1 MALRWLP
8 SARFDRAW
16 ARVAECPR
24 RAHTTVPTG
33 GDGDMR
39 RLADFVVR
47 WPWVVIGLW
56 VAIAVALPLTFPSL
70 GEMAQKHPLSILPG
84 DAPSSITARKM
95 TEAFHESGSEDLLLV
110 VLTDDK
116 GLGPADE
123 AAYRKLVDA
132 LRRDTRD
139 VLMLQDFVRIPPLRS
154 AVTSQDH
161 KAWVLPVGVAGELGT
176 PRSYAAFNQIGD
188 IVKHAVAGT
197 PLKANLTGPA
207 ATVADLTVAGDRDRL
222 PVEVAIAVLV
232 LIVLVV
238 VYRSAVTML
247 LPLITIGLSLVIA
260 QALVAGYSQLT
271 GSGVSNQSI
280 VFLSAIMAGAGT
292 DYAVFLISRYHDYL
306 RSGADFDQAVKRA
319 MISIGKV
326 ITASATTVGITFLLI
341 SFARMGVLKPVGV
354 SSAIGIGVA
363 FLAAMTLLPAILVL
377 AGPRGWVK
385 PRRELTARFWRRSG
399 IRIVR
404 RPMVHLVASVLVLII
419 LAGSAGLVRY
429 NYDDRKALRSSA
441 PSSIG
446 YAALDRHFP
455 VNQSI
460 PEYILVQSP
469 HDLRTPQALA
479 DLEQM
484 ADRVSQLPNIAVVS
498 GITRPTGH
506 VPEQF
511 RATYQAG
518 AIGTFLA
525 DGSTLINDHTSD
537 LNRLAEGAGTLANNL
552 GDVRG
557 QVNQLAASV
566 QELENAFSSTKN
578 QYGGDTLVKEVDTA
592 AKLVDHVNS
601 LSNAMG
607 WNYSAGKNMFAWI
620 GPVLMALQGN
630 PVCDV
635 DESCSAT
642 RGAFER
648 LVGERDQEDLD
659 AINDLAGQLQSFP
672 DKEALKASTDRVR
685 NAFAELTNVLQSL
698 GMDQPGGLQ
707 ANLNNMQSGADQ
719 FAGGSRQIA
728 DAVNVLVDQ
737 VKQLGGGLNE
747 AATFL
752 LSLKHDAAK
761 PAMAGFNIPAQLL
774 HLEEFQEAAKVFIS
788 ADGHS
793 VRYLVQTKLNPF
805 STEAMDQV
813 NAILAT
819 AKGAQP
825 NTTLADAQISM
836 GGYPVGLKDT
846 RDYYQHDI
854 RFIIAVTLFVVLLT
868 LIALL
873 RAVVAPLYLVASVV
887 ISYLSA
893 VGIGAVVFQYL
904 LGQQLHWSVP
914 PLAFVVLVAVGADYN
929 MLLVSRMRD
938 ESPHSMRYG
947 IIRTLSST
955 GGVITAAG
963 LIFAAS
969 MCGLLFSSIGTVV
982 QGGFVIGVGI
992 LLDTFLVRTITVPAI
1007 AALVGRANWWPSRAG
1022 VRRSVRGSVSRSPVG
1037 RAKPRTG

>member
-1 MALRWLP
+1 
-8 SARFDRAW
+8 
-16 ARVAECPR
+16 
-24 RAHTTVPTG
+24 
-33 GDGDMR
+33 MR

-70 GEMAQKHPLSILPG
+70 NEMSQKHPLAILPS
-84 DAPSSITARKM
+84 DAPSSVTARKM

-132 LRRDTRD
+132 LRHDTRD
-139 VLMLQDFVRIPPLRS
+139 VLMLQDFVSTPPLRS
-154 AVTSQDH
+154 VVTSKDH

-197 PLKANLTGPA
+197 PLTANITGPA
-207 ATVADLTVAGDRDRL
+207 ATVADLTVAGTRDRL
-222 PVEVAIAVLV
+222 PIELAIAVLV
-232 LIVLVV
+232 LIVLLVI
-238 VYRSAVTML
+238 YRNVVTML
-247 LPLITIGLSLVIA
+247 LPLLTIGISLVIA
-260 QALVAGYSQLT
+260 QAVVAGFSQLT

-292 DYAVFLISRYHDYL
+292 DYAVFLISRYHDHL
-306 RSGADFDQAVKRA
+306 RLGADFDQAVKGA

-326 ITASATTVGITFLLI
+326 ITASAATVGITFLVI
-341 SFARMGVLKPVGV
+341 SFARMGVFKTVGA

-363 FLAAMTLLPAILVL
+363 FLAAVTLLPAILVL

-404 RPMVHLVASVLVLII
+404 RPKVHLVASVLVLII
-419 LAGSAGLVRY
+419 LASCAGLVRY

-446 YAALDRHFP
+446 YAALDRHSP

-460 PEYILVQSP
+460 PEYILIQSP

-484 ADRVSQLPNIAVVS
+484 ADRVSQLPNIAAVS
-498 GITRPTGH
+498 GITRPTGA

-525 DGSTLINDHTSD
+525 SGSTQINDHTD
-537 LNRLAEGAGTLANNL
+537 DFNRLAEGAGTLADNL
-552 GDVRG
+552 GDMRG
-557 QVNQLAASV
+557 QVSQLVIGIQGLIDAS
-566 QELENAFSSTKN
+566 SSMRT
-578 QYGGDTLVKEVDTA
+578 QYSGDTLVKEVDTA
-592 AKLVDHVNS
+592 AKLVDAVNS
-601 LSNAMG
+601 LSNSMG
-607 WNYSAGKNMFAWI
+607 WNFSAAKDMFGWI
-620 GPVLMALQGN
+620 FPVLTALQGN
-630 PVCDV
+630 PVCDL
-635 DESCSAT
+635 DSSCSAT
-642 RGAFER
+642 RGEFER
-648 LVGERDQEDLD
+648 LVGARDQGDLD
-659 AINDLAGQLQSFP
+659 QINDLARQLQTFP
-672 DKEALKASTDRVR
+672 DRQTLNASIDRLR
-685 NAFAELTNVLQSL
+685 GAFANVSRVLHSM

-707 ANLNNMQSGADQ
+707 ANLNSLQDGAAR
-719 FAGGSRQIA
+719 FAGGSRQVA
-728 DAVNVLVDQ
+728 DAVAQLVDQ
-737 VKQLGGGLNE
+737 LKQMGAGLSE
-747 AATFL
+747 SAAFL
-752 LSLKHDAAK
+752 LTLKHDAAQ
-761 PAMAGFNIPAQLL
+761 PAMAGFNIPSQLL
-774 HLEEFQEAAKVFIS
+774 HLEQFNKAAKIFIS
-788 ADGHS
+788 PDGHS
-793 VRYLVQTKLNPF
+793 VRYLVQTKLSPF

-813 NAILAT
+813 NAISGT
-819 AKGAQP
+819 ARGAQP
-825 NTTLADAQISM
+825 NTALADATVSM
-836 GGYPVGLKDT
+836 AGYTASLRDT
-846 RDYYQHDI
+846 RDYYEHDI
-854 RFIIAVTLFVVLLT
+854 RFIIAVTLIVVLLT

-893 VGIGAVVFQYL
+893 VGIGALVFQFI

-947 IIRTLSST
+947 VIRTLSST

-969 MCGLLFSSIGTVV
+969 MFGLLFSSIGTVV

-992 LLDTFLVRTITVPAI
+992 LLDTFLVRTVTVPAM
-1007 AALVGRANWWPSRAG
+1007 AALVGRANWWPSRVGA
-1022 VRRSVRGSVSRSPVG
+1022 RRSLSRSPAG
-1037 RAKPRTG
+1037 RAE

>member
-1 MALRWLP
+1 
-8 SARFDRAW
+8 
-16 ARVAECPR
+16 
-24 RAHTTVPTG
+24 
-33 GDGDMR
+33 MR

-70 GEMAQKHPLSILPG
+70 NEMGQKHPLAILPS
-84 DAPSSITARKM
+84 DAPSSVTARKM

-123 AAYRKLVDA
+123 AVYRKLVDT
-132 LRRDTRD
+132 LRHDTRD
-139 VLMLQDFVRIPPLRS
+139 VLMLQDFVSTPPLRS
-154 AVTSQDH
+154 VVTSEDH

-197 PLKANLTGPA
+197 PLTANLTGPA
-207 ATVADLTVAGDRDRL
+207 ATVADLTVAGNRDRL
-222 PVEVAIAVLV
+222 PIELAIAVLV
-232 LIVLVV
+232 LIVLMVI
-238 VYRSAVTML
+238 YRSVVTML
-247 LPLITIGLSLVIA
+247 LPLLTIGISLVIA
-260 QALVAGYSQLT
+260 QAVVAGFSQLT

-306 RSGADFDQAVKRA
+306 RLGADYDQAVKGA

-326 ITASATTVGITFLLI
+326 IAASAATVGITFLLI
-341 SFARMGVLKPVGV
+341 SFARMGVFKTVGT
-354 SSAIGIGVA
+354 SSAIGVGVA
-363 FLAAMTLLPAILVL
+363 FLAAVTLLPAILVL

-404 RPMVHLVASVLVLII
+404 RPKAHLVASVLVLII
-419 LAGSAGLVRY
+419 LASCAGLARY

-484 ADRVSQLPNIAVVS
+484 ADRVSQLPNIAAVS
-498 GITRPTGH
+498 GITRPTGA

-525 DGSTLINDHTSD
+525 GGSNLINDHTSD
-537 LNRLAEGAGTLANNL
+537 LNRLAQGAGTLADNL
-552 GDVRG
+552 GDVRSE
-557 QVNQLAASV
+557 VSRLAASV
-566 QELENAFSSTKN
+566 QELENAFASTKN
-578 QYGGDTLVKEVDTA
+578 QYSGDTLVKEVDIA
-592 AKLVDHVNS
+592 AQLVDHVNS

-607 WNYSAGKNMFAWI
+607 WNFSAAKNMFAWI
-620 GPVLMALQGN
+620 GPVLAALQGN
-630 PVCDV
+630 PVCDA
-635 DESCSAT
+635 DPSCSAT
-642 RGAFER
+642 RGTFEQ
-648 LVGERDQEDLD
+648 LVGARDQGDLD
-659 AINDLAGQLQSFP
+659 AINDLAHQLQTYP
-672 DKEALKASTDRVR
+672 DRQTLNASVDRLR
-685 NAFAELTNVLQSL
+685 GAFANLTKVLHSM
-698 GMDQPGGLQ
+698 GMDKPGGLQ
-707 ANLNNMQSGADQ
+707 ANLNSLQDGAAR
-719 FAGGSRQIA
+719 FAGGGRQVA
-728 DAVNVLVDQ
+728 DAVAQLVDQ
-737 VKQLGGGLNE
+737 VKQMGAGLSE
-747 AATFL
+747 SAAFL
-752 LSLKHDAAK
+752 LSLKHDAAQ
-761 PAMAGFNIPAQLL
+761 PAMAGFNIPSQLL
-774 HLEEFQEAAKVFIS
+774 QLEEFRKAAKVFIS
-788 ADGHS
+788 PDGHS

-813 NAILAT
+813 NAISEA
-819 AKGAQP
+819 ARGAQP
-825 NTTLADAQISM
+825 NTALADATVSM
-836 GGYPVGLKDT
+836 AGYTVGLKDT
-846 RDYYQHDI
+846 RDYYEHDI
-854 RFIIAVTLFVVLLT
+854 RFIIAVTLLVVLLT

-873 RAVVAPLYLVASVV
+873 RAIVAPLYLVASVV

-893 VGIGAVVFQYL
+893 VGIGVLVFQFI
-904 LGQQLHWSVP
+904 LGQHLHWSVP

-947 IIRTLSST
+947 IIRTLGST

-992 LLDTFLVRTITVPAI
+992 LLDTFLVRTVTVPAI
-1007 AALVGRANWWPSRAG
+1007 AALVGRANWWPSRVG
-1022 VRRSVRGSVSRSPVG
+1022 VRRSLSRSPAG
-1037 RAKPRTG
+1037 RSE

>member
-1 MALRWLP
+1 MK
-8 SARFDRAW
+8 
-16 ARVAECPR
+16 
-24 RAHTTVPTG
+24 
-33 GDGDMR
+33 

-47 WPWVVIGLW
+47 WPWVVIGVW
-56 VAIAVALPLTFPSL
+56 VAIAVALPLTLPSL
-70 GEMAQKHPLSILPG
+70 NEMAQKHPLAVLPS
-84 DAPSSITARKM
+84 DAPSNVTARKM

-110 VLTDDK
+110 ALTDDK
-116 GLGPADE
+116 GLNPADE
-123 AAYRKLVDA
+123 AVYRKLVDA
-132 LRRDTRD
+132 LRADTRD
-139 VLMLQDFVRIPPLRS
+139 VVMLQDFISTPPLRS
-154 AVTSQDH
+154 VVTSKDH
-161 KAWVLPVGVAGELGT
+161 KAWVLPVGIAGELGT
-176 PRSYAAFNQIGD
+176 PQSYAAYNRVGD
-188 IVKHAVAGT
+188 IVKRVVAGT
-197 PLKANLTGPA
+197 SLTANLTGPA
-207 ATVADLTVAGDRDRL
+207 ATVADLTVAGDQDRL
-222 PVEVAIAVLV
+222 PIELAIAVLV
-232 LIVLVV
+232 LIVLLVI
-238 VYRSAVTML
+238 YRSAVTML
-247 LPLITIGLSLVIA
+247 LPLLSIGISLVIA
-260 QALVAGYSQLT
+260 QAVVAGYSQLT

-306 RSGADFDQAVKRA
+306 RSGAASEQAVKNA

-326 ITASATTVGITFLLI
+326 IAASAATVGITFLLI
-341 SFARMGVLKPVGV
+341 SFARMGVFKTVGT

-363 FLAAMTLLPAILVL
+363 FLAAVTLLPAILVL

-404 RPMVHLVASVLVLII
+404 RPKVNLVASVLVLII
-419 LAGSAGLVRY
+419 LASSAGLVRY
-429 NYDDRKALRSSA
+429 NYDDRKALGAAA

-460 PEYILVQSP
+460 PEYILIQSP
-469 HDLRTPQALA
+469 HDLRTPKALA

-484 ADRVSQLPNIAVVS
+484 ADRVSQLPNVAAVS
-498 GITRPTGH
+498 GITRPTGN

-518 AIGTFLA
+518 AIGTLLA
-525 DGSTLINDHTSD
+525 GGSNLINDHTND
-537 LNRLAEGAGTLANNL
+537 LNRLVTGAGTLASSL

-557 QVNQLAASV
+557 QINQLAASL
-566 QELENAFSSTKN
+566 QELESAFSSTKN
-578 QYGGDTLVKEVDTA
+578 QYTGDALVKQVDIA
-592 AKLVDHVNS
+592 AQLVDHVNA

-607 WNYSAGKNMFAWI
+607 WNFSAAKNVFAWI
-620 GPVLMALQGN
+620 GPVLTALQGN
-630 PVCDV
+630 PVCDA
-635 DESCSAT
+635 DQSCSTT
-642 RGAFER
+642 RGAFEQ
-648 LVGERDQEDLD
+648 LVGSRDQADLD
-659 AINDLAGQLQSFP
+659 AINDLAHQLQQYQ
-672 DKEALKASTDRVR
+672 DKRALKASTDRVR
-685 NAFAELTNVLQSL
+685 AALGKLTKVMHSM
-698 GMDQPGGLQ
+698 GMDKPGGLQ
-707 ANLNNMQSGADQ
+707 TNLDSLQDGANR

-728 DAVNVLVDQ
+728 DAVAQLVDQ
-737 VKQLGGGLNE
+737 VKQLGAGLGE
-747 AATFL
+747 SAEFL
-752 LSLKHDAAK
+752 LSMKRDAAQ
-761 PAMAGFNIPAQLL
+761 PAMAGFNIPPQLL
-774 HLEEFQEAAKVFIS
+774 HLEEFQKAAKVFIS
-788 ADGHS
+788 PDGHS

-805 STEAMDQV
+805 STQAMDQV
-813 NAILAT
+813 NAISA
-819 AKGAQP
+819 AARGAQP
-825 NTTLADAQISM
+825 NTALADATVSM
-836 GGYPVGLKDT
+836 AGYTVGLKDT

-868 LIALL
+868 LVALL
-873 RAVVAPLYLVASVV
+873 RAIVAPLYLVASVV

-893 VGIGAVVFQYL
+893 VGIGVLVFQYL

-929 MLLVSRMRD
+929 MLLVSRMRE
-938 ESPHSMRYG
+938 ESSHSMRYG

-1022 VRRSVRGSVSRSPVG
+1022 ARQSPIRRAQPQAG
-1037 RAKPRTG
+1037 

>member
-1 MALRWLP
+1 
-8 SARFDRAW
+8 
-16 ARVAECPR
+16 
-24 RAHTTVPTG
+24 
-33 GDGDMR
+33 MR

-47 WPWVVIGLW
+47 WPWAVVGLW
-56 VAIAVALPLTFPSL
+56 VAIAVALPLTLPSL
-70 GEMAQKHPLSILPG
+70 GEMAQKHPLAILPS
-84 DAPSSITARKM
+84 DAPSSVTARKM

-116 GLGPADE
+116 GLGAGDE

-132 LRRDTRD
+132 LRADTRD
-139 VLMLQDFVRIPPLRS
+139 VLMVQDFLSTPPLRS
-154 AVTSQDH
+154 VVTSKDH
-161 KAWVLPVGVAGELGT
+161 KAWVLPVGITGELGT
-176 PRSYAAFNQIGD
+176 PQSYAAFNRIGD
-188 IVKHAVAGT
+188 IVKRNVAGT
-197 PLKANLTGPA
+197 PLTANITGPA
-207 ATVADLTVAGDRDRL
+207 ATVADLTVAGDQDRL
-222 PVEVAIAVLV
+222 PIELAIAILV
-232 LIVLVV
+232 LIVLLVI
-238 VYRSAVTML
+238 YRSAVTML
-247 LPLITIGLSLVIA
+247 LPLLTIGISLVIA
-260 QALVAGYSQLT
+260 QAVVAGYSQLT

-306 RSGADFDQAVKRA
+306 RSGADFDQAIKRA

-326 ITASATTVGITFLLI
+326 IGASAATVGITFLLI
-341 SFARMGVLKPVGV
+341 SFARMGVFKTVGV

-363 FLAAMTLLPAILVL
+363 FLAAVTLLPAVLVL

-404 RPMVHLVASVLVLII
+404 RPKANLVASVLVLII
-419 LAGSAGLVRY
+419 LASCAGLVRY
-429 NYDDRKALRSSA
+429 NYDDRKALPASA

-446 YAALDRHFP
+446 YTALDRHFP

-460 PEYILVQSP
+460 PEYILIQSP
-469 HDLRTPQALA
+469 HDLRTPKALA

-484 ADRVSQLPNIAVVS
+484 ADRVSQLPNIAAVS
-498 GITRPTGH
+498 GITRPTGN

-518 AIGTFLA
+518 AVGTLLA
-525 DGSTLINDHTSD
+525 GGSTMINDHTGD
-537 LNRLAEGAGTLANNL
+537 LNRLVAGAGTLANSL

-557 QVNQLAASV
+557 QITQLAASL
-566 QELENAFSSTKN
+566 QELENAFSSAKS
-578 QYGGDTLVKEVDTA
+578 QYSGDALVKQVDIA
-592 AKLVDHVNS
+592 AQLVDHVNS

-607 WNYSAGKNMFAWI
+607 WNFSAAKNVFAWI
-620 GPVLMALQGN
+620 GPVLTALQGN
-630 PVCDV
+630 PICDA
-635 DESCSAT
+635 DQSCSTT
-642 RGAFER
+642 RGTFEQ
-648 LVGERDQEDLD
+648 LVGSRDQADLD
-659 AINDLAGQLQSFP
+659 AINDLAHQLQDYP
-672 DKEALKASTDRVR
+672 DKKALKASTERVR
-685 NAFAELTNVLQSL
+685 AALGKLTTVMHSM
-698 GMDQPGGLQ
+698 GMDKPGGLQ
-707 ANLNNMQSGADQ
+707 SNLNSVQDGANRL
-719 FAGGSRQIA
+719 AGGSRQIA
-728 DAVNVLVDQ
+728 DAVAQLVDQ
-737 VKQLGGGLNE
+737 VKQLGAGLGE
-747 AATFL
+747 SATFL
-752 LSLKHDAAK
+752 LSLKRDAAQ
-761 PAMAGFNIPAQLL
+761 PAMAGFNIPPQLL
-774 HLEEFQEAAKVFIS
+774 QLAEFQKAAKVFIS
-788 ADGHS
+788 PDGHS

-813 NAILAT
+813 NAISA
-819 AKGAQP
+819 AARGAQP
-825 NTTLADAQISM
+825 NTALADATISM
-836 GGYPVGLKDT
+836 SGYTVGLKDT

-868 LIALL
+868 LVALL
-873 RAVVAPLYLVASVV
+873 RAIVAPLYLVASVV

-893 VGIGAVVFQYL
+893 VGIGVVVFQYI

-929 MLLVSRMRD
+929 MLLVSRMRE
-938 ESPHSMRYG
+938 ESPHSMRYS

-1007 AALVGRANWWPSRAG
+1007 AALVGRANWWPSRVG
-1022 VRRSVRGSVSRSPVG
+1022 VRRSPVRRDAPQ
-1037 RAKPRTG
+1037 PN

>member
-1 MALRWLP
+1 
-8 SARFDRAW
+8 
-16 ARVAECPR
+16 
-24 RAHTTVPTG
+24 
-33 GDGDMR
+33 MR

-47 WPWVVIGLW
+47 WPWIVIGLW
-56 VAIAVALPLTFPSL
+56 AVIGVGLPLTFPSL
-70 GEMAQKHPLSILPG
+70 DQMAQKHPLTMLPA
-84 DAPSSITARKM
+84 DAPSNITVRKM

-110 VLTDDK
+110 VLTSNNK

-123 AAYRKLVDA
+123 AVYGKLVDS
-132 LRRDTRD
+132 LRQDTRD
-139 VLMLQDFVRIPPLRS
+139 VVMLQDFISTPPLRS
-154 AVTSQDH
+154 AMTSEDH

-176 PRSYAAFNQIGD
+176 PRSYAAFNRISD
-188 IVKHAVAGT
+188 IVKHAVADT
-197 PLKANLTGPA
+197 PLTANLAGPA
-207 ATVADLTVAGDRDRL
+207 ATVADLTVAGAHDRL
-222 PVEVAIAVLV
+222 PIELAIGALV
-232 LIVLVV
+232 LIVLLL

-260 QALVAGYSQLT
+260 QSLVAGYSQAT
-271 GSGVSNQSI
+271 GTGVSNQSI

-306 RSGADFDQAVKRA
+306 RSGADFDQAVKKA
-319 MISIGKV
+319 MASIGKV
-326 ITASATTVGITFLLI
+326 IAASAATVGITFLLI
-341 SFARMGVLKPVGV
+341 SFARMGIYKTVGV

-363 FLAAMTLLPAILVL
+363 FLAALTLLPAILVL
-377 AGPRGWVK
+377 AGPRGLVK
-385 PRRELTARFWRRSG
+385 PRRELTAPFWRRSG

-404 RPMVHLVASVLVLII
+404 RPRVHLVASVLVLII
-419 LAGSAGLVRY
+419 LASCAGLVRY
-429 NYDDRKALRSSA
+429 NYDDRKALPAAA
-441 PSSIG
+441 PSSVG

-460 PEYILVQSP
+460 PEYILIQSP
-469 HDLRTPQALA
+469 RDLRTPQALA
-479 DLEQM
+479 DLEQL

-498 GITRPTGH
+498 GITRPTGT

-518 AIGTFLA
+518 AVGSILA
-525 DGSTLINDHTSD
+525 RGSTLINGHTDD
-537 LNRLAEGAGTLANNL
+537 LNRLVDGAGTLAKNL
-552 GDVRG
+552 NDVRG
-557 QVNQLAASV
+557 QVGMLANSI
-566 QELENAFSSTKN
+566 QGLIDAFSMLRT

-607 WNYSAGKNMFAWI
+607 WNFSAVKDMFGWI
-620 GPVLMALQGN
+620 GPVLAALQGN
-630 PVCDV
+630 PVCDANP
-635 DESCSAT
+635 SCSAT
-642 RGAFER
+642 RERFEQMA
-648 LVGERDQEDLD
+648 GERGRADVD
-659 AINDLAGQLQSFP
+659 AINDLIHQLQTPP
-672 DKEALKASTDRVR
+672 DRQTLNAAITRLRSAMTDVAKAMHSM
-685 NAFAELTNVLQSL
+685 

-707 ANLNNMQSGADQ
+707 ANLNSMRRGADR
-719 FAGGSRQIA
+719 FAGGSQQVA
-728 DAVNVLVDQ
+728 EAVAQLVDQ
-737 VKQLGGGLNE
+737 VKQLAGGLGE
-747 AATFL
+747 SAAFL
-752 LSLKHDAAK
+752 LSLKHDAAQ
-761 PAMAGFNIPAQLL
+761 PAMAGFNIPPQLL
-774 HLEEFQEAAKVFIS
+774 HLEEFQKAAKVFIS
-788 ADGHS
+788 PDGHS

-813 NAILAT
+813 NAITAT
-819 AKGAQP
+819 ARGAQP
-825 NTTLADAQISM
+825 NTTLADATVSM
-836 GGYPVGLKDT
+836 AGYTATLKDT

-854 RFIIAVTLFVVLLT
+854 RYIIVATLLVVLLT

-873 RAVVAPLYLVASVV
+873 RAIVAPLYLVASVV

-893 VGIGAVVFQYL
+893 VGIGVLVFQFL

-914 PLAFVVLVAVGADYN
+914 PLAFVVLIAVGADYN

-947 IIRTLSST
+947 VIRTLGST

-969 MCGLLFSSIGTVV
+969 MGGLLFSSIGTVI

-1022 VRRSVRGSVSRSPVG
+1022 VG
-1037 RAKPRTG
+1037 

>member
-1 MALRWLP
+1 
-8 SARFDRAW
+8 
-16 ARVAECPR
+16 
-24 RAHTTVPTG
+24 
-33 GDGDMR
+33 MR

-47 WPWVVIGLW
+47 WPWVVIGIWL
-56 VAIAVALPLTFPSL
+56 AIAAALPLTLPSL
-70 GEMAQKHPLSILPG
+70 SEMAQKHPLAILPS
-84 DAPSSITARKM
+84 DAPSNVTARKM

-116 GLGPADE
+116 GLGARDE
-123 AAYRKLVDA
+123 AVYGKLVDA
-132 LRRDTRD
+132 LRQDTRD
-139 VLMLQDFVRIPPLRS
+139 VVMLQDFISTPPLRS
-154 AVTSQDH
+154 VVTSKDH

-176 PRSYAAFNQIGD
+176 PQSYVAFNRIGD
-188 IVKHAVAGT
+188 IVKRTVTGT
-197 PLKANLTGPA
+197 PLTANLTGPA

-222 PVEVAIAVLV
+222 PIELAIAVLV
-232 LIVLVV
+232 LIVLLV

-247 LPLITIGLSLVIA
+247 LPLLSIGISLVIA
-260 QALVAGYSQLT
+260 QAVVAGYSQLT

-306 RSGADFDQAVKRA
+306 RAGVDFDQAIKRA
-319 MISIGKV
+319 MMSIGKV
-326 ITASATTVGITFLLI
+326 IGASAATVGITFLLI
-341 SFARMGVLKPVGV
+341 SFARMGVFKTVGA

-363 FLAAMTLLPAILVL
+363 FLAGVTLLPAILVL

-385 PRRELTARFWRRSG
+385 PRRELTSRFWRRSG

-404 RPMVHLVASVLVLII
+404 RPKANLVASVLVLII
-419 LAGSAGLVRY
+419 LASCAGLVRY
-429 NYDDRKALRSSA
+429 NYDDRKALRPTA

-446 YAALDRHFP
+446 YAALDNHFP

-460 PEYILVQSP
+460 PQYILVQSP
-469 HDLRTPQALA
+469 HDLRTPRALA

-484 ADRVSQLPNIAVVS
+484 ADRVNQLPNIAAVS
-498 GITRPTGH
+498 GITRPTGN

-518 AIGTFLA
+518 AIGTLLA

-537 LNRLAEGAGTLANNL
+537 LNRLVAGAGTLANSL

-557 QVNQLAASV
+557 QVNQLAASL
-566 QELENAFSSTKN
+566 QELENAFSSAKT
-578 QYGGDTLVKEVDTA
+578 QYSGDALVKQVDLA

-607 WNYSAGKNMFAWI
+607 WNFSAAKNVFAWI
-620 GPVLMALQGN
+620 APVLTALQGN
-630 PVCDV
+630 PVCDA
-635 DESCSAT
+635 DSSCSST
-642 RGAFER
+642 RGAFEQ
-648 LVGERDQEDLD
+648 LVGSRDQADLD
-659 AINDLAGQLQSFP
+659 AINDLAHQLQDYQ
-672 DKEALKASTDRVR
+672 DKRALKASTDRVR
-685 NAFAELTNVLQSL
+685 AALGKLTNVMHSM
-698 GMDQPGGLQ
+698 GMDKPGGLQ
-707 ANLNNMQSGADQ
+707 ANLNTLQNGADR
-719 FAGGSRQIA
+719 FAGGSRQVA
-728 DAVNVLVDQ
+728 DAVAQLVDQ
-737 VKQLGGGLNE
+737 VKQLGTGLGE
-747 AATFL
+747 SAAFL
-752 LSLKHDAAK
+752 LSLKRDAAQ
-761 PAMAGFNIPAQLL
+761 PAMAGFNIPPQLL
-774 HLEEFQEAAKVFIS
+774 HLQKFQEAAKVFIS
-788 ADGHS
+788 PDGRS

-813 NAILAT
+813 NAILTT
-819 AKGAQP
+819 ARAAQP
-825 NTTLADAQISM
+825 NTALADATVSM
-836 GGYPVGLKDT
+836 AGYTVGLKDT

-873 RAVVAPLYLVASVV
+873 RAIVAPLYLVASVV

-893 VGIGAVVFQYL
+893 VGIGVLVFQYL

-929 MLLVSRMRD
+929 MLLVSRMRE
-938 ESPHSMRYG
+938 ESPNSLRYA

-982 QGGFVIGVGI
+982 QGGFVIGAGI

-1007 AALVGRANWWPSRAG
+1007 AALVGRANWWPSRVG
-1022 VRRSVRGSVSRSPVG
+1022 VSSHQPVSEG
-1037 RAKPRTG
+1037 A

>member
-1 MALRWLP
+1 
-8 SARFDRAW
+8 
-16 ARVAECPR
+16 
-24 RAHTTVPTG
+24 
-33 GDGDMR
+33 MR

-47 WPWVVIGLW
+47 WPWVVIGVW

-70 GEMAQKHPLSILPG
+70 NEMAQKHPLAILPS
-84 DAPSSITARKM
+84 DAPSSVTARKM

-123 AAYRKLVDA
+123 AVYRKLVGA
-132 LRRDTRD
+132 LRQDTRD
-139 VLMLQDFVRIPPLRS
+139 VLMLQDFVSMPPLRS
-154 AVTSQDH
+154 IVTSKDD

-188 IVKHAVAGT
+188 IVRHVVAGT
-197 PLKANLTGPA
+197 PLTANLTGPA
-207 ATVADLTVAGDRDRL
+207 ATVADLTVAGDQDRTPIEL
-222 PVEVAIAVLV
+222 AIAVLV
-232 LIVLVV
+232 LIVLLV

-260 QALVAGYSQLT
+260 QALVAGFSQLM
-271 GSGVSNQSI
+271 GAGVSNQSI

-306 RSGADFDQAVKRA
+306 RLDADADQAVKRA
-319 MISIGKV
+319 MFSIGKV
-326 ITASATTVGITFLLI
+326 IAASASTVGITFLVI
-341 SFARMGVLKPVGV
+341 SFAQMGIFKTVGV
-354 SSAIGIGVA
+354 SSAIGVGVA
-363 FLAAMTLLPAILVL
+363 FLAAVTLLPAILAL
-377 AGPRGWVK
+377 AGRRGWVK

-404 RPMVHLVASVLVLII
+404 RPKAHLVASALVLAI
-419 LAGSAGLVRY
+419 LAGCAGLVHY
-429 NYDDRKALRSSA
+429 NYDDRKALQSSA

-446 YAALDRHFP
+446 YTALDRHFP

-460 PEYILVQSP
+460 PEFILIQSP

-484 ADRVSQLPNIAVVS
+484 ADRISQLPNIASIS
-498 GITRPTGH
+498 GITRPTGN

-525 DGSTLINDHTSD
+525 GGSTLINDRAND
-537 LNRLAEGAGTLANNL
+537 LNRLVDGAGTLADNL

-557 QVNQLAASV
+557 QVSQLAASV
-566 QELENAFSSTKN
+566 QSLTDSMSSMKN

-620 GPVLMALQGN
+620 GPVLTALQGN

-672 DKEALKASTDRVR
+672 DK
-685 NAFAELTNVLQSL
+685 QSL
-698 GMDQPGGLQ
+698 NASVDRLRGALANLTKVMASMGMDQPGGLQ
-707 ANLNNMQSGADQ
+707 ANLATLQDGANQ
-719 FAGGSRQIA
+719 FAGGSRQVA
-728 DAVNVLVDQ
+728 DAVAQLVDQ
-737 VKQLGGGLNE
+737 VKQMGAGLSE

-752 LSLKHDAAK
+752 LSLKHDAAQ

-774 HLEEFQEAAKVFIS
+774 HLDEFQKAAKVFIS
-788 ADGHS
+788 SDGRS

-805 STEAMDQV
+805 STDAMDQV
-813 NAILAT
+813 NAISAT
-819 AKGAQP
+819 ARGAQP
-825 NTTLADAQISM
+825 NTALADATVSM
-836 GGYPVGLKDT
+836 AGYTVGLKDT

-854 RFIIAVTLFVVLLT
+854 RFIIAVTLSVVLLT

-873 RAVVAPLYLVASVV
+873 RAVVAPLYLVASVI

-893 VGIGAVVFQYL
+893 VGIGALVFQFI

-947 IIRTLSST
+947 IVRTLSST

-1007 AALVGRANWWPSRAG
+1007 AALVGRANWWPGRVRA
-1022 VRRSVRGSVSRSPVG
+1022 RG
-1037 RAKPRTG
+1037 

>member
-1 MALRWLP
+1 
-8 SARFDRAW
+8 
-16 ARVAECPR
+16 
-24 RAHTTVPTG
+24 
-33 GDGDMR
+33 
-39 RLADFVVR
+39 
-47 WPWVVIGLW
+47 
-56 VAIAVALPLTFPSL
+56 
-70 GEMAQKHPLSILPG
+70 
-84 DAPSSITARKM
+84 
-95 TEAFHESGSEDLLLV
+95 
-110 VLTDDK
+110 
-116 GLGPADE
+116 
-123 AAYRKLVDA
+123 
-132 LRRDTRD
+132 
-139 VLMLQDFVRIPPLRS
+139 MLQDFVSTPPLRS
-154 AVTSQDH
+154 VVTSKDH

-188 IVKHAVAGT
+188 MVKHAVAGT
-197 PLKANLTGPA
+197 PLTANLTGPA

-222 PVEVAIAVLV
+222 PIELAIAVLV
-232 LIVLVV
+232 LIVLLVI
-238 VYRSAVTML
+238 YRSVVTML
-247 LPLITIGLSLVIA
+247 LPLLTIGISLVIA
-260 QALVAGYSQLT
+260 QAVVAGFSQLT

-306 RSGADFDQAVKRA
+306 RLGADYDQAVKRA

-326 ITASATTVGITFLLI
+326 IAASAVTVGITFLLI
-341 SFARMGVLKPVGV
+341 SFARMGVFKTVGAA
-354 SSAIGIGVA
+354 SAIGIGVA

-404 RPMVHLVASVLVLII
+404 RPKAHLVASLLVLII
-419 LAGSAGLVRY
+419 LASCAGLVRY

-484 ADRVSQLPNIAVVS
+484 ADRVSQLPNIAAVS
-498 GITRPTGH
+498 GITRPTGD

-518 AIGTFLA
+518 AIGTLLA
-525 DGSTLINDHTSD
+525 GGSSQINDHTND
-537 LNRLAEGAGTLANNL
+537 LNRLADGAGTMADNL
-552 GDVRG
+552 GKVRG
-557 QVNQLAASV
+557 QVSQLAASV
-566 QELENAFSSTKN
+566 QSLIDSFSSMKN
-578 QYGGDTLVKEVDTA
+578 QNSGDTLVKEVDTA

-601 LSNAMG
+601 LGNAMG
-607 WNYSAGKNMFAWI
+607 WNFSAGKNMFAWI
-620 GPVLMALQGN
+620 GPVLTALQGN

-642 RGAFER
+642 RGEFER
-648 LVGERDQEDLD
+648 LVGPRDQEDLD
-659 AINDLAGQLQSFP
+659 AINELAHQLQSFP
-672 DKEALKASTDRVR
+672 DKQTLNASIDRLR
-685 NAFAELTNVLQSL
+685 SAFTNLTKVLHSM

-707 ANLNNMQSGADQ
+707 ANLNSLQDGAAR
-719 FAGGSRQIA
+719 FAGGSRQVA
-728 DAVNVLVDQ
+728 DAVAQLVDQ
-737 VKQLGGGLNE
+737 VKQMGAGLSE
-747 AATFL
+747 AAAFL
-752 LSLKHDAAK
+752 LSLKHDAAQ
-761 PAMAGFNIPAQLL
+761 PAMAGFNIPSQLL
-774 HLEEFQEAAKVFIS
+774 HLEEFQKAAKIFIS
-788 ADGHS
+788 PDGHS

-813 NAILAT
+813 NAISQT
-819 AKGAQP
+819 ARGAQP
-825 NTTLADAQISM
+825 NTALADATVSM
-836 GGYPVGLKDT
+836 AGYTVGLKDT

-893 VGIGAVVFQYL
+893 VGIGVLVFQFM

-1007 AALVGRANWWPSRAG
+1007 AALVGRANWWPSRVG
-1022 VRRSVRGSVSRSPVG
+1022 VRRSLSRSPAG
-1037 RAKPRTG
+1037 RAE